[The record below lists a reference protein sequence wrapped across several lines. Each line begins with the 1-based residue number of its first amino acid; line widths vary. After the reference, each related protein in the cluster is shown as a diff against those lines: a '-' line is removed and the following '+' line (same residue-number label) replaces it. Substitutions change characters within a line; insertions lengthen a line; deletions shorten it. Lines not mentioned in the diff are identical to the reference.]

1 MQRIFLELNLRKQ
14 NISSYNPHETMMNKY
29 FEYIS
34 EDIDSIDSNLSKY
47 ENFFWVTLPLN
58 LLKEL

>member
-47 ENFFWVTLPLN
+47 ENFFGVTLPLN